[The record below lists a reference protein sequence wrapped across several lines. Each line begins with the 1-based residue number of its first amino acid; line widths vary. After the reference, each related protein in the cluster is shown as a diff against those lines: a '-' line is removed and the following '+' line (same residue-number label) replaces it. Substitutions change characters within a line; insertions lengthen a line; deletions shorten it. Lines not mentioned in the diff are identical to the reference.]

1 MRDYKIYPKQFKN
14 EKIAISENKCF
25 VLMQFTDD
33 LDLVYGTIKNE
44 LDKEGYLC
52 SRADD
57 VEGSPLLFGKILNE
71 IFSSRF
77 IIADLTHNN
86 PNVFYELG
94 IAHSF
99 KDPSNIILI
108 KQKNEKC
115 PFDISYLRYI
125 EYSPTNLKYLIA
137 QIKNHIN
144 SNKYLSDFYEMLNIK
159 GIISLVCDNQEQF
172 VDYIKNELGDD
183 VNILTGLINNGGYSY
198 DKDAIEHIF
207 IKFEYLIGKII
218 ANNQFDIIQ
227 GALSIY
233 YELILSCA
241 TMPIAEV
248 YATKFLNY
256 NFNISDSVSWK
267 TDLVVKLA
275 ENRKLLNIS
284 MPWIMNYF
292 SQLHVTTIDLNRYK
306 LEKFLMTSNFIEI
319 NESIINAIFSD
330 NCYLREYM
338 ADLIGEKRLNSAL
351 ESLYVKLETEG
362 NCYVARSIVQ
372 AIGKIDNLSGIK
384 RLMDWFSRNVDTFIE
399 KKYLGIFKHM
409 SNAIARL
416 DTTSEKKYYTQ
427 FNKKYSNYLSDYIVG
442 Y

>member
-1 MRDYKIYPKQFKN
+1 MQDFKIYPKQFKN
-14 EKIAISENKCF
+14 EKIAINKNKCF
-25 VLMQFTDD
+25 MLMQFTDD
-33 LDLVYGTIKNE
+33 LDLVYGTIKDE

-57 VEGSPLLFGKILNE
+57 VDGSSLLFGKILNE

-125 EYSPTNLKYLIA
+125 EYSPNNLKYLIA

-144 SNKYLSDFYEMLNIK
+144 SNKYLSNFYEMLNIK
-159 GIISLVCDNQEQF
+159 GIITLVCDNQEQF
-172 VDYIKNELGDD
+172 VEYIKNELGDD
-183 VNILTGLINNGGYSY
+183 INILTELINNGCYSS
-198 DKDAIEHIF
+198 DKNIIEHIF
-207 IKFEYLIGKII
+207 IRYEDLIKKII
-218 ANNQFDIIQ
+218 ANNQVDIIQ
-227 GALSIY
+227 GVLNIY

-241 TMPIAEV
+241 MQPISEV
-248 YATKFLNY
+248 FVNRFLNCS
-256 NFNISDSVSWK
+256 FDVSDSVSWK

-275 ENRKLLNIS
+275 ENRKFLNIS

-306 LEKFLMTSNFIEI
+306 LEKFLMTSNYAEI

-330 NCYLREYM
+330 NCYLRECM
-338 ADLIGEKRLNSAL
+338 ADIIGEKRLNSAL
-351 ESLYVKLETEG
+351 ESLYIKLETEE

-372 AIGKIDNLSGIK
+372 AIGKIDNLSGIN
-384 RLMDWFSRNVDTFIE
+384 RLIDWFSRNVNTFIE
-399 KKYLGIFKHM
+399 RKYNGIFKHM

-416 DTTSEKKYYTQ
+416 DTTTEKIYYTQ
-427 FNKKYSNYLSDYIVG
+427 FTKQYSNYLSDYIVG
-442 Y
+442 H